1 MSFLRFLTNYIP
13 QKIKTLIDLRRG
25 KERGLSADDGQIL
38 GPLNPYFLGKSR
50 EHRKYFHIPL
60 TATTSFSLAIL
71 GSTEVGAFGRALW
84 KGVTRW
90 DMSELER
97 EITKSAFRDRSLD
110 QVYTLFLLNT
120 QEQIFKVMM
129 ILLDPSNYPVAFF
142 CSGGKDR
149 TALIT
154 MLVQGCCGESPEVVI
169 ASYHESGHNLE
180 VVADRLRQENIRDG
194 LDPVVFGQTPKEA
207 MEKLLEFINSEWGG
221 IPEYLTSL
229 GFGPEKQARLREI
242 LSSNKNVQS
251 APK

>member
-1 MSFLRFLTNYIP
+1 MSKVVNEELVSSAITFKKLYNFRDICREGSKVQPGRIFRGANLCYASQEDGDYIVNKL
-13 QKIKTLIDLRRG
+13 KIKTLIDLRRG

-129 ILLDPSNYPVAFF
+129 ILLDP
-142 CSGGKDR
+142 
-149 TALIT
+149 
-154 MLVQGCCGESPEVVI
+154 
-169 ASYHESGHNLE
+169 
-180 VVADRLRQENIRDG
+180 
-194 LDPVVFGQTPKEA
+194 
-207 MEKLLEFINSEWGG
+207 
-221 IPEYLTSL
+221 
-229 GFGPEKQARLREI
+229 
-242 LSSNKNVQS
+242 
-251 APK
+251 